1 MPLPQVPVTLFTII
15 KSMAYNFPLSLS
27 SNRWLGIRLEGLGN
41 LVILG
46 ASLLAVL
53 GRHSLSPGLAGLSV
67 SYSLMV
73 TETLNWL
80 VRMVCALETNAVS
93 LERIF
98 QYSAAGEEAAWKTDR
113 DEELPESWPASGRL
127 QLSNLT
133 VRYRQDLDPV
143 LTDLSLTLEAGERV
157 GVVGRTGAGKSS
169 LTLALFRVL
178 EAEAGEVTLD
188 GENIAGLGLQKLR
201 RSITIIPQDPVLF
214 SSTLRFNLDPSKEH
228 PDQRILECLQLAGLG
243 DAGSDLDMEVQ
254 ERGENFSVGQ
264 RQLICLARAL
274 LRSSKLLVLDEA
286 TAAVDPDTDAVVQR
300 TVREHFQG
308 CTVVTIAHRLNTVL
322 DSDRVLVLEAG
333 RVKEIGTPNQLLD
346 DSNSALF
353 SLAAHA
359 GCISRH
365 SQAQQDAEEDGKP
378 SSEETSA
385 TKMEAISRDEEKTS

>member
-1 MPLPQVPVTLFTII
+1 M
-15 KSMAYNFPLSLS
+15 
-27 SNRWLGIRLEGLGN
+27 GN

-53 GRHSLSPGLAGLSV
+53 GRHSLTPGLAGLSV

-98 QYSAAGEEAAWKTDR
+98 QYSSDGEEAAWKTDR
-113 DEELPESWPASGRL
+113 DEDVPEDWPASGCL
-127 QLSNLT
+127 QLTNLT
-133 VRYRQDLDPV
+133 VRYRHDLDPV
-143 LTDLSLTLEAGERV
+143 LTDLSLSLEPGERL

-178 EAEAGEVTLD
+178 EAEAGQVTLD

-214 SSTLRFNLDPSKEH
+214 SSTLRFNLDPSKEY
-228 PDQRILECLQLAGLG
+228 PDQRILDCLQLAGLG
-243 DAGSDLDMEVQ
+243 SAGSDLDMEVQ

-333 RVKEIGTPNQLLD
+333 RLKEIGTPDQLLA

-359 GCISRH
+359 GISRL
-365 SQAQQDAEEDGKP
+365 SQAQQHEDQENDKP
-378 SSEETSA
+378 SSEQSSVTN
-385 TKMEAISRDEEKTS
+385 

>member
-1 MPLPQVPVTLFTII
+1 
-15 KSMAYNFPLSLS
+15 
-27 SNRWLGIRLEGLGN
+27 
-41 LVILG
+41 
-46 ASLLAVL
+46 
-53 GRHSLSPGLAGLSV
+53 
-67 SYSLMV
+67 MV

-98 QYSAAGEEAAWKTDR
+98 QYSSDGEEAAWETGR
-113 DEELPESWPASGRL
+113 DEEVAEDWPATGRL
-127 QLSNLT
+127 QLTNLT
-133 VRYRQDLDPV
+133 VRYRQNLDPV
-143 LTDLSLTLEAGERV
+143 LTDLSLSLEPGERV

-178 EAEAGEVTLD
+178 EAEAGEVILD
-188 GENIAGLGLQKLR
+188 GQNIAGLGLQKLR

-214 SSTLRFNLDPSKEH
+214 SSTLRFNLDPSKEY

-243 DAGSDLDMEVQ
+243 DAGSDLDVEVQ

-274 LRSSKLLVLDEA
+274 LRSSRILVLDEA

-300 TVREHFQG
+300 TVREQFEG

-333 RVKEIGTPNQLLD
+333 RVKEIGPPDQLLA
-346 DSNSALF
+346 DSNSALY

-359 GCISRH
+359 GISRRLQTQH
-365 SQAQQDAEEDGKP
+365 EVEEKSD
-378 SSEETSA
+378 ETSV
-385 TKMEAISRDEEKTS
+385 TKK

>member
-1 MPLPQVPVTLFTII
+1 MSRNI
-15 KSMAYNFPLSLS
+15 YNFPLSLS

-98 QYSAAGEEAAWKTDR
+98 QYSSDGEEAAWKTDR
-113 DEELPESWPASGRL
+113 DENVPEDWPASGRL
-127 QLSNLT
+127 QLTDLT
-133 VRYRQDLDPV
+133 VRYRHDLDPV
-143 LTDLSLTLEAGERV
+143 LTDLSLSLEPGERV

-178 EAEAGEVTLD
+178 EAEAGQVTLD
-188 GENIAGLGLQKLR
+188 GQNIAGLGLQKLR

-214 SSTLRFNLDPSKEH
+214 SSTLRFNLDPSKEY

-243 DAGSDLDMEVQ
+243 DAGSDLDVEVQ

-286 TAAVDPDTDAVVQR
+286 TAAVDPDTDAGVQR

-333 RVKEIGTPNQLLD
+333 RVKEIGAPDQLLA

-353 SLAAHA
+353 SLASHA
-359 GCISRH
+359 GISQL
-365 SQAQQDAEEDGKP
+365 SQAQKNGKP
-378 SSEETSA
+378 YSEESSVTN
-385 TKMEAISRDEEKTS
+385 

>member
-98 QYSAAGEEAAWKTDR
+98 QYSAAGEEAAWKADR
-113 DEELPESWPASGRL
+113 DEELPEAWPASGRL

-143 LTDLSLTLEAGERV
+143 LTELSLTLEAGERV

-385 TKMEAISRDEEKTS
+385 TKMDELI

>member
-98 QYSAAGEEAAWKTDR
+98 QYSSAGEEAAWKTDR

-333 RVKEIGTPNQLLD
+333 RLKEIGTPNQLLD

-359 GCISRH
+359 GISRH
-365 SQAQQDAEEDGKP
+365 SQAQQDAEEDGKA
-378 SSEETSA
+378 SSEETNQDGGEFPGRG
-385 TKMEAISRDEEKTS
+385 KDELI

>member
-1 MPLPQVPVTLFTII
+1 M
-15 KSMAYNFPLSLS
+15 
-27 SNRWLGIRLEGLGN
+27 
-41 LVILG
+41 ILG

-93 LERIF
+93 LERVF
-98 QYSAAGEEAAWKTDR
+98 QYSADGEEAAWKTDR
-113 DEELPESWPASGRL
+113 DEDVSEDWPVRGRL
-127 QLSNLT
+127 QLENLT

-143 LTDLSLTLEAGERV
+143 LTDLTLSLEPGERV

-178 EAEAGEVTLD
+178 EAEVGQVTLD
-188 GENIAGLGLQKLR
+188 GVNIAGLGLQKLR

-214 SSTLRFNLDPSKEH
+214 SSSLRFNLDPSKEY

-243 DAGSDLDMEVQ
+243 DAGADLDLEVQ

-300 TVREHFQG
+300 TVRQQFKA
-308 CTVVTIAHRLNTVL
+308 CTVITIAHRLNTISTEDITLQMFNRLNTVL

-333 RVKEIGTPNQLLD
+333 RVKELGAPSQLLA
-346 DSNSALF
+346 DSNSALS

-359 GCISRH
+359 GISRQ
-365 SQAQQDAEEDGKP
+365 SQALQ
-378 SSEETSA
+378 ETQGPEKNVSNETCA
-385 TKMEAISRDEEKTS
+385 TKL